1 MINFASYFM
10 RGLKNTLRLK
20 NGTNFSY
27 KGPWV
32 LLFPETVLD
41 EWYVGDFAAAEYT
54 IVADYGNDD
63 KEIIKC
69 LVVAGPTTANVV
81 TYGRTNLGR
90 NLVEVTADVNVSK
103 VTLKVNP
110 VAFQDSTTSLR
121 SKVIFSANYYYTLN
135 ELGA

>member
-1 MINFASYFM
+1 M

-69 LVVAGPTTANVV
+69 LVVAGPTTANIV

>member
-1 MINFASYFM
+1 MINFANYFL
-10 RGLKNTLRLK
+10 RGIKNTLRLK

-32 LLFPETVLD
+32 LLYPDMVLD

-54 IVADYGNDD
+54 IVADYGDDD

-69 LVVAGPTTANVV
+69 LVVAGPTTANIV

-90 NLVEVTADVNVSK
+90 NLFEITADITVSK
-103 VTLKVNP
+103 LTVRISP
-110 VAFQDSTTSLR
+110 VAFEDSTSSLR
-121 SKVIFSANYYYTLN
+121 SKVIFSANYYHTLN
-135 ELGA
+135 EIGA

>member
-69 LVVAGPTTANVV
+69 LVVAGPTTANIV